1 MDVLK
6 SAINKTPKKPEE
18 VQYKDLGP
26 NFKKS
31 FLKLFDDEEKTKEG
45 NVKAEDEVDYDESI
59 DSIKVNIFYDMQLA
73 IDLGMEFSPFQYRMN
88 RKIFNAV
95 EKIKLGPKYL
105 YYLHYE

>member
-45 NVKAEDEVDYDESI
+45 NVKAEDEVDRWDKMKTAG
-59 DSIKVNIFYDMQLA
+59 KVFFNKLKD
-73 IDLGMEFSPFQYRMN
+73 
-88 RKIFNAV
+88 IFN
-95 EKIKLGPKYL
+95 
-105 YYLHYE
+105 

>member
-1 MDVLK
+1 MIFIVVKIIISENQFDNILK
-6 SAINKTPKKPEE
+6 RYEQILSN
-18 VQYKDLGP
+18 L
-26 NFKKS
+26 NFKGIKRIT
-31 FLKLFDDEEKTKEG
+31 L
-45 NVKAEDEVDYDESI
+45 DYDESI
-59 DSIKVNIFYDMQLA
+59 DSIKLNIFYDMHLA